1 MKIASYDIQNGVL
14 SIYLEGELNSTTAPQ
29 LEDDLFSLIKEK
41 PPCAIVLDL
50 DQVSYV
56 SSAGLRVVL
65 RLKKV
70 CPSLRIT
77 RTSGEI
83 YKVFEM
89 TGFTNL
95 IEIERK

>member
-14 SIYLEGELNSTTAPQ
+14 SIDLEGELNSTTAPQ

-41 PPCAIVLDL
+41 SPRAIVLDL
-50 DQVSYV
+50 NQVSYV
-56 SSAGLRVVL
+56 SSAGLRIVL

-77 RTSGEI
+77 QTSAEI